1 MWASVLNEQVL
12 RTHTPRVMGAVG
24 CWLGGGAA
32 TAVEAA
38 ERQGMHVSE
47 AAESG
52 MLSTRTQQVWL
63 CVSEHVCLS
72 VLTRASAQVD
82 RWHVQNGAEG
92 HNHWRVAVARVQMAH
107 CVMSH
112 TGMQHH
118 TLHST

>member
-52 MLSTRTQQVWL
+52 MLSTLTQQVWL
-63 CVSEHVCLS
+63 CVSEHVCLT
-72 VLTRASAQVD
+72 VLTRACAQVD
-82 RWHVQNGAEG
+82 RWHAQNGA
-92 HNHWRVAVARVQMAH
+92 NHWH
-107 CVMSH
+107 CNITPMCK
-112 TGMQHH
+112 
-118 TLHST
+118 